1 MDLQEEELTGNSS
14 VPDDQINEP
23 MTEEEMQNLI
33 ARVKEADKKD
43 KRQALIVCGLG
54 ILGVAFYYL
63 WRLLFYEIISV
74 WFIRLDILS
83 IGVFAL
89 GIIYFFLTSSTTK
102 THIEKIKRGERATIK

>member
-1 MDLQEEELTGNSS
+1 MDPQEKELTGDPG
-14 VPDDQINEP
+14 VPGGQSNEP
-23 MTEEEMQNLI
+23 MTEEEMQYLI

-43 KRQALIVCGLG
+43 KRQALTVCGLG

-83 IGVFAL
+83 IGAFAL
-89 GIIYFFLTSSTTK
+89 GIIYFFLTGSATK